1 MRPKD
6 IQAMS
11 KTRPLEKKLYTN
23 NKVGRSKK
31 LESPTKEKENGV
43 GKRNMVDMWEKGVIF
58 DEFLPRDRPQECAHA
73 VNTINSDR
81 MDMTEVR
88 KASFEGNMV
97 GT

>member
-1 MRPKD
+1 
-6 IQAMS
+6 
-11 KTRPLEKKLYTN
+11 
-23 NKVGRSKK
+23 
-31 LESPTKEKENGV
+31 
-43 GKRNMVDMWEKGVIF
+43 MVDMWEKGVIF

-88 KASFEGNMV
+88 KASFEGNIV